1 MARGFLYL
9 VAVMDWVSRYV
20 LAWRLSN
27 LLEVSFC
34 IEVLEEADHVESTRT
49 DLASA
54 LTSALAI
61 LRGEVEG
68 DEDDSGD
75 DDE

>member
-1 MARGFLYL
+1 MATKASDLQNQIDN
-9 VAVMDWVSRYV
+9 A
-20 LAWRLSN
+20 
-27 LLEVSFC
+27 

>member
-1 MARGFLYL
+1 MASKASELQDQIDS
-9 VAVMDWVSRYV
+9 A
-20 LAWRLSN
+20 
-27 LLEVSFC
+27 
-34 IEVLEEADHVESTRT
+34 IEVLEEVDNVESTRS

-61 LRGEVEG
+61 LRGEEEG
-68 DEDDSGD
+68 EEDDSGD